1 MRDQNAQPE
10 GYGRPT
16 GRVSF
21 RRGFFGSRHKDE
33 EFRPEQELPI
43 RHLFRQNITSR
54 PKLSPACA
62 SSLRSIP
69 IATSAMRAIR
79 RSRLSTYSAVI
90 PCFYYLLYYFFNKYV
105 VVVGPVDMW
114 TSDLSTS
121 YPHIVENF
129 RPQVF
134 TRILDRKRGQSL
146 PVQTGY
152 ARCPSIHSHVV
163 RRAYRQ
169 RKLWTCAHL
178 CTGSFFVFCDG
189 DKKGSNPPVFAQVTG
204 RYGLPSR
211 LNISFLYASTPG

>member
-1 MRDQNAQPE
+1 MPM
-10 GYGRPT
+10 
-16 GRVSF
+16 
-21 RRGFFGSRHKDE
+21 
-33 EFRPEQELPI
+33 
-43 RHLFRQNITSR
+43 
-54 PKLSPACA
+54 
-62 SSLRSIP
+62 
-69 IATSAMRAIR
+69 ATSAMRAIR
-79 RSRLSTYSAVI
+79 GNRLSTNSAVI

-105 VVVGPVDMW
+105 VVVGAVDMW

-129 RPQVF
+129 RPQLF
-134 TRILDRKRGQSL
+134 TRLFSRKRGQSL
-146 PVQTGY
+146 AVQTGY

-189 DKKGSNPPVFAQVTG
+189 DKKGSKPLLFAQVTDH
-204 RYGLPSR
+204 YGLPSR